1 MILIKDLT
9 GFQVW
14 RYFRNLICGVE
25 HCHEIGKIIHKDI
38 NVNNLLI
45 SEDDTVKL
53 SDFDIKHISKKEV
66 HTELKYGILFYIYE
80 ILN

>member
-1 MILIKDLT
+1 MTNNTEFKI
-9 GFQVW
+9 
-14 RYFRNLICGVE
+14 
-25 HCHEIGKIIHKDI
+25 IGKRNIKLSDDEDFLSNKRI
-38 NVNNLLI
+38 NFSNFKI
-45 SEDDTVKL
+45 ETTVKL